1 MNNFFKEQTL
11 VEKEKEKSEKPWSA
25 VSLAWELGY
34 SIAVPLVGLALVG
47 RFLDKKFE
55 SSPWFLLIGILI
67 SITISSYL
75 IYKKTVA
82 ILDNLE
88 K

>member
-1 MNNFFKEQTL
+1 MKE
-11 VEKEKEKSEKPWSA
+11 EDKKNEKPWSA

-47 RFLDKKFE
+47 RFLDKKLE
-55 SSPWFLLIGILI
+55 SSPWFLLTGILI
-67 SITISSYL
+67 SISISSYL
-75 IYKKTVA
+75 IYRKTVD
-82 ILDNLE
+82 ILDNLD

>member
-1 MNNFFKEQTL
+1 M
-11 VEKEKEKSEKPWSA
+11 EKEKEKSEKPWSA

>member
-1 MNNFFKEQTL
+1 M
-11 VEKEKEKSEKPWSA
+11 EKEKEKSEKPWSA

-67 SITISSYL
+67 SILISSYL
-75 IYKKTVA
+75 IYKKTVD
-82 ILDNLE
+82 ILDKE
-88 K
+88 

>member
-1 MNNFFKEQTL
+1 MKE
-11 VEKEKEKSEKPWSA
+11 EDKKNEKPWSA

-34 SIAVPLVGLALVG
+34 SIAVPLVGLALIG

-75 IYKKTVA
+75 IYRKTVD
-82 ILDNLE
+82 ILNKLD

>member
-1 MNNFFKEQTL
+1 MNNFFKGQTL

>member
-1 MNNFFKEQTL
+1 M
-11 VEKEKEKSEKPWSA
+11 EKKDKKNEKPWSA
-25 VSLAWELGY
+25 MSLAWELGY
-34 SIAVPLVGLALVG
+34 SIAVPLVGLALIG

-75 IYKKTVA
+75 IYRKTVD
-82 ILDNLE
+82 ILNKLD

>member
-1 MNNFFKEQTL
+1 MKKED
-11 VEKEKEKSEKPWSA
+11 KKNEKPWSA

-55 SSPWFLLIGILI
+55 SSPWFLLAGILI
-67 SITISSYL
+67 SISVSSYL
-75 IYKKTVA
+75 IYRKTVD
-82 ILDNLE
+82 ILDNLD

>member
-1 MNNFFKEQTL
+1 MK
-11 VEKEKEKSEKPWSA
+11 KEKEKSEKPWSA

>member
-1 MNNFFKEQTL
+1 MKKED
-11 VEKEKEKSEKPWSA
+11 KKNEKPWSA

-34 SIAVPLVGLALVG
+34 SIAVPLVGLALFG

-67 SITISSYL
+67 SITVSSYL
-75 IYKKTVA
+75 IYKKTTA
-82 ILDNLE
+82 ILDNLD

>member
-1 MNNFFKEQTL
+1 LNNFFKEQTL

-47 RFLDKKFE
+47 RFLDKKLGT
-55 SSPWFLLIGILI
+55 SPWLILAGILI
-67 SITISSYL
+67 SILISSYL
-75 IYKKTVA
+75 IYKKTVD
-82 ILDNLE
+82 ILDKE
-88 K
+88 

>member
-1 MNNFFKEQTL
+1 MKE
-11 VEKEKEKSEKPWSA
+11 EDKKNEKPWSA

-34 SIAVPLVGLALVG
+34 SIAVPLVGLALIG

-75 IYKKTVA
+75 IYRKTVD
-82 ILDNLE
+82 ILNNLD